1 MSRAYIYR
9 VTVHAKQVIN
19 LGGNRDVLIEED
31 ITSYFNTG
39 LAAMLFGDEVTSAK
53 GWKSTI
59 VWVPM
64 FEDSE
69 HGMKDALSKFED
81 DVQEIINSVSPITV
95 AA

>member
-9 VTVHAKQVIN
+9 VTVHATPTIN
-19 LGGNRDVLIEED
+19 LGGNRNVLIEED
-31 ITSYFNTG
+31 ITLYFNT
-39 LAAMLFGDEVTSAK
+39 AAAAQDFSDQIFDQYA
-53 GWKSTI
+53 WKCSF

-69 HGMKDALSKFED
+69 HGMKDAVSKFEN